1 MATFQADPA
10 HFTVGGAYYPKG
22 HVFAMFN
29 SADAA
34 RAAVE
39 RVAHVPKVGELRYL
53 PPEAIVQAFAE
64 RSESVGGMPSV
75 GREDQF
81 MLRYVELAKEG
92 KAGVLI
98 DMADA
103 SADDMGAALAAAG
116 AVLAYYYRALVIEEL
131 VQTST
136 HADEA
141 AAGKL

>member
-1 MATFQADPA
+1 MASFQADPG
-10 HFTVGGAYYPKG
+10 HFTVGGAYYPTGK
-22 HVFAMFN
+22 VFAMFN
-29 SADAA
+29 SADEAHAAVA
-34 RAAVE
+34 RAAK
-39 RVAHVPKVGELRYL
+39 VAKVGEVRYL

-64 RSESVGGMPSV
+64 RTESVGGMPSV

-98 DMADA
+98 DMQGA
-103 SADDMGAALAAAG
+103 SVDDVGAALAAAG
-116 AVLAYYYRALVIEEL
+116 AVLAYYYRTLVIEEL

-136 HADEA
+136 HADEV